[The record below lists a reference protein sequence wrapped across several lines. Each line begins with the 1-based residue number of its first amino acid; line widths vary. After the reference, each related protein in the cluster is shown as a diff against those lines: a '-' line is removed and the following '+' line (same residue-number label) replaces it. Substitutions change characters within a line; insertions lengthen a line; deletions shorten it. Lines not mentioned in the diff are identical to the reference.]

1 MTAPE
6 EGIEK
11 VGVRSKWKDEAYDF
25 TPWLAK
31 NLDLLGDELGLRLE
45 LVQEEKQVGPFSLD
59 ILARD
64 TETGMKVAIENQLE
78 ETDHT
83 HLGQLLT
90 YASGCGVGI
99 AIWVAPEFV
108 FEHAQ
113 ALDQL
118 NKWTSDKIQFYA
130 VKVDV
135 IKKGAD
141 SSLDARFHKVVYP
154 GGWNKEL
161 TLQSW
166 EMPPTTRRYRDFFQP
181 LIAEMVRAGFADKA
195 TQSFGPASRLFPS
208 PSREG
213 IGYELSLVPWNNR
226 DAAWVVLH
234 INTGDKEQNKWIFDE
249 LQTDREAIELS
260 IDPGHDSQWEWLR
273 FNGAAFSQIGFSRPG
288 SIDDPQEKLE
298 ETRAWML
305 DLLPKLKEVFELRL
319 ENLIK

>member
-31 NLDLLGDELGLRLE
+31 NLNLLGDEFGVRLE

-59 ILARD
+59 ILAID
-64 TETGMKVAIENQLE
+64 TDTGTMIAIENQLE

-195 TQSFGPASRLFPS
+195 TQEFWARKPIIS
-208 PSREG
+208 
-213 IGYELSLVPWNNR
+213 
-226 DAAWVVLH
+226 
-234 INTGDKEQNKWIFDE
+234 
-249 LQTDREAIELS
+249 
-260 IDPGHDSQWEWLR
+260 
-273 FNGAAFSQIGFSRPG
+273 FSQQRGDRIRTVPCTV
-288 SIDDPQEKLE
+288 E
-298 ETRAWML
+298 
-305 DLLPKLKEVFELRL
+305 
-319 ENLIK
+319 